1 MKSTFIKLFLVFFA
15 ILVTA
20 KLNFAEDVEK
30 TFKVSKQSTLN
41 VSVNYGNVNVFTWDK
56 DELKVLAKNVDS
68 DELNKLTIEQ
78 KGSSVTVQFKGR
90 DSQKFSLDVWI
101 PSQFNLIANTGGG
114 NVKINDVLSG
124 KVEISSA
131 GGNITTSKING
142 RVELS
147 TRGGN
152 IICDK
157 IDGNTEISSG
167 GGDIRLSEVTGIMD
181 VSTLGGNITIG
192 KVHKSADISTSG
204 GNITVNDIGGNA
216 DISTAGGNITVGYV
230 NGTADI
236 STGGGNITVSGSKGR
251 IEVSTGGGNINL
263 KNISGGVDASTGAG
277 RVSIELSSDFKQ
289 SSSIS
294 TAAGDIILT
303 VPDNIKVSIIATVKA
318 GFIDKSDKGYIYI
331 KSEFDGLKYD
341 VDHSNREVVARLDL
355 NGGGPTIE
363 LETNLGKIEIKKK

>member
-1 MKSTFIKLFLVFFA
+1 MKSTSLKLFLVIFS

-20 KLNFAEDVEK
+20 KSNFAEDVEK
-30 TFKVSKQSTLN
+30 SFKVSKQSTLD
-41 VSVNYGNVNVFTWDK
+41 VSINYGNVNVFTWDK
-56 DELKVLAKNVDS
+56 DEAKILANNIDS

-78 KGSSVTVQFKGR
+78 KGSTVTVQFKGR

-101 PSQFNLIANTGGG
+101 PTQFNLIANTGGG

-142 RVELS
+142 RVDLS

-152 IICDK
+152 ITCGY
-157 IDGNTEISSG
+157 IDGNIEVSSG
-167 GGDIRLSEVTGIMD
+167 GGDIKLTEVTGVMD

-192 KVHKSADISTSG
+192 KVHKAADISTSG
-204 GNITVNDIGGNA
+204 GNITVNDIGGNT

-230 NGTADI
+230 NGTSEI
-236 STGGGNITVSGSKGR
+236 STGGGNITVAGSKGR
-251 IEVSTGGGNINL
+251 IEASTGGGNINL
-263 KNISGGVDASTGAG
+263 KNIGGGVEASTGAG
-277 RVSIELSSDFKQ
+277 RVTIELSSDFKL

-294 TAAGDIILT
+294 TSAGDVILS
-303 VPDNIKVSIIATVKA
+303 VPDNIKATIIATVSA
-318 GFIDKSDKGYIYI
+318 AFMDKSSNYI
-331 KSEFDGLKYD
+331 KSDFSGLDYD
-341 VDHSNREVVARLDL
+341 TEGGKRGGTAKLML

-363 LETNLGKIEIKKK
+363 LETNLGKIEIKKR

>member
-1 MKSTFIKLFLVFFA
+1 MNSTVIKLFLVFST

-20 KLNFAEDVEK
+20 KSNFAEDVEK
-30 TFKVSKQSTLN
+30 TFKVGRQSNLD
-41 VSVNYGNVNVFTWDK
+41 VSVNYGNVNIFTWNTN
-56 DELKVLAKNVDS
+56 ELKILAKNVDS
-68 DELNKLTIEQ
+68 DELNKLIIEQ
-78 KGSSVTVQFKGR
+78 KGSTVSVQFRGR

-101 PSQFNLIANTGGG
+101 PSQFNLTANTGGG
-114 NVKINDVLSG
+114 SVKINDMISG

-147 TRGGN
+147 TRGGS
-152 IICDK
+152 ITCDK
-157 IDGNTEISSG
+157 IDGNADISSG
-167 GGDIRLSEVTGIMD
+167 GGDIKLTEVTGAMD

-204 GNITVNDIGGNA
+204 GNIKVDDIGGNA
-216 DISTAGGNITVGYV
+216 DISTAGGNISVGYV

-263 KNISGGVDASTGAG
+263 KNIGGGVDASTGAG
-277 RVSIELSSDFKQ
+277 RVTIELSSDFKQ

-294 TAAGDIILT
+294 TSAGDVILT
-303 VPDNIKVSIIATVKA
+303 VPENIKATIIATVSAAFMDKA
-318 GFIDKSDKGYIYI
+318 SNYI
-331 KSEFDGLKYD
+331 KSDFSGLDYD
-341 VDHSNREVVARLDL
+341 TEGGKRGGTATLKL